1 MTTTIESGHPGG
13 VQTAELRIGE
23 RVIALPVESATD
35 GPAAINVSRL
45 MRDAHVTALDYG
57 FANTAATR
65 SAITYLDGDAGI
77 LRYRG
82 YPIEEIAEQSTF
94 LETAYL
100 VIHGELPTAQQLAD
114 WTTQITRHTLIH
126 EELKQFFEG
135 FRTDAHPMGMLASS
149 VSALSTFYQ
158 SSEDPHDP
166 AHVDISTIRLI
177 AKLPTLAAFAHK
189 KSIGEP
195 FVYPDNKLEYEANFL
210 QMMFAV
216 PSEPYVVD
224 PDAAHALRTLLILH
238 ADHEQNCSTS
248 AVRIV
253 GSSLAN
259 LYVSIS
265 AGIAALWGPL
275 HGGANQ
281 EVLEM
286 LEAIE
291 SGGGGVGKYVDR
303 AKDKDDPFRLMGF
316 GHRVYK
322 NYDPRARII
331 KQAAHSM
338 LDRLGADD
346 KLLQIALELED
357 VALNDPY
364 FIDHKLYP
372 NVDFYSGLIYRAL
385 GIPTQM
391 FTVMFAIG
399 RLPGWIAQW
408 REMIADPDS
417 RIGRPRQL
425 YVGASARPYV
435 AIADR

>member
-1 MTTTIESGHPGG
+1 MSATTESGRPSS
-13 VQTAELRIGE
+13 VQTAELRIGDT
-23 RVIALPVESATD
+23 VLKLPVEQATD
-35 GPAAINVSRL
+35 GPAAINMSCL
-45 MRDAHVTALDYG
+45 LRDGHVTALDYG

-65 SAITYLDGDAGI
+65 SSITYLDGENGI

-100 VIHGELPTAQQLAD
+100 VIHGELPSAQQLAD
-114 WTTQITRHTLIH
+114 WTDEITRHTLIH
-126 EELKQFFEG
+126 EELKQLFEA
-135 FRTDAHPMGMLASS
+135 FRTDAHPMGMLMSA

-158 SSEDPHDP
+158 TSEDPHDP
-166 AHVDISTIRLI
+166 SHVDISTIRLI
-177 AKLPTLAAFAHK
+177 AKMPTIAAFAHK
-189 KSIGEP
+189 KSIGQP
-195 FVYPDNKLEYEANFL
+195 FVYPDNSLEYEANFL
-210 QMMFAV
+210 RMMFAV

-224 PDAAHALRTLLILH
+224 PDAAHALRILLILH

-248 AVRIV
+248 TVRLV

-259 LYVSIS
+259 LYVSIA
-265 AGIAALWGPL
+265 AGVAALWGPL

-286 LEAIE
+286 LQTIA
-291 SGGGGVGKYVDR
+291 SGGGDVGKYVDR
-303 AKDKDDPFRLMGF
+303 AKDHNDPFRLMGF

-346 KLLQIALELED
+346 QLLQIALELED
-357 VALNDPY
+357 VALKDPY

-385 GIPTQM
+385 GLPTEM

-408 REMIADPDS
+408 REMIGDPDA

-425 YVGASARPYV
+425 YIGAAARPYV
-435 AIADR
+435 PIKSR